1 MSSSQQ
7 RTNDELNIQPV
18 HEQAQRPSDAAT
30 PVDPPESVVKN
41 GVVVSSSA
49 KPPQRNLW
57 IAWLYIFDWYPSHY
71 SKEEKRLL
79 KKLDRIILPL
89 ICSMYFIKWLDQSNI
104 NNAYNS
110 GMKEDL
116 NLNGIEYN
124 LFSTFYNIGYLVLE
138 IPVMLIISRPK
149 LSRWILPICELLW
162 TIVTFCQS
170 RNNSAEMIYGMRF
183 LMGLFETP
191 AASGS
196 LYILASWYR
205 SEEVFKRAGVW
216 YVSSNIGAMF
226 GGYMQAA
233 AHAGLDGKGG
243 MQGWRWVF
251 IIDGI
256 ISLPIAIAG
265 FFLYPGIPTSPRIW
279 WLKESEQQLAQA
291 RMQDDG
297 VRKSRKIGKRMLKR
311 VFTHWHFYV
320 AVCTYVCFQLTTWV
334 AGQMIVWVKSTGEY
348 SVEMINI
355 LPTGVQAF
363 AIVVGVVVPS
373 FVMVYPIWVPF
384 FFAATILLFCHSTL
398 LVWDTPLGLHLA
410 AYFMLGMTSCI
421 TPMLFPWVHL
431 IMKDDNEAKSFTTGA
446 MMTVGWAF
454 FTWYNVVTFP
464 ITEGP
469 RWTRGFTAN
478 VVLTCCYMTFFLIG
492 QILWRRDQRRG
503 LYKRSIEEEENQE
516 ALDAKLEEP
525 DSSDSKPGHG
535 AMEVEQKPVGLI
547 VTDRKE

>member
-1 MSSSQQ
+1 MAAQQ
-7 RTNDELNIQPV
+7 RANDGIQISPAEDQHQNPNSRDAGNVEEAPAPV
-18 HEQAQRPSDAAT
+18 I
-30 PVDPPESVVKN
+30 KN
-41 GVVVSSSA
+41 DMVVSSA
-49 KPPQRNLW
+49 TKPPSKNLW
-57 IAWLYIFDWYPSHY
+57 LAWLYIFDWYPKHY
-71 SKEEKRLL
+71 SKEEKALV

-116 NLNGIEYN
+116 DLRGIEYN
-124 LFSTFYNIGYLVLE
+124 LFSTFFNIGYMIME
-138 IPVMLIISRPK
+138 IPVMMIISRPK
-149 LSRWILPICELLW
+149 LSRWVLPICETLW
-162 TIVTFCQS
+162 TIITFIQS

-191 AASGS
+191 AATGS

-205 SEEVFKRAGVW
+205 SDEVFKRAGVW
-216 YVSSNIGAMF
+216 YVSSNVGAMF

-243 MQGWRWVF
+243 MAGWRWVF
-251 IIDGI
+251 IIDGV
-256 ISLPIAIAG
+256 ISLPIAAAG
-265 FFLYPGIPTSPRIW
+265 FLLYPGVPTSPRIW
-279 WLKESEQQLAQA
+279 WLKEAEQKLAQA

-297 VRKSRKIGKRMLKR
+297 VRKSGKIGKRMLKR
-311 VFTHWHFYV
+311 VFSHWHFYI
-320 AVCTYVCFQLTTWV
+320 AVGTYVCYQLTTWV

-384 FFAATILLFCHSTL
+384 TFAATILLFCHSTL
-398 LVWDTPLGLHLA
+398 LVWNIPLGLHFA
-410 AYFMLGMTSCI
+410 AYFMLGMTSCM

-454 FTWYNVVTFP
+454 FTWYNVVAFP

-478 VVLTCCYMTFFLIG
+478 VCLTCCYLTLFLIG
-492 QILWRRDQRRG
+492 QVLWRRDIKKG
-503 LYKRSIEEEENQE
+503 LYKRAIEEEEIE
-516 ALDAKLEEP
+516 EELDEKL
-525 DSSDSKPGHG
+525 GHDNIDG
-535 AMEVEQKPVGLI
+535 
-547 VTDRKE
+547 KESAQHVSERHIEDKDETRVK

>member
-1 MSSSQQ
+1 MSTPPQ
-7 RTNDELNIQPV
+7 RTNDEQLNSQPV
-18 HEQAQRPSDAAT
+18 HEQAQRPSDSAT

-89 ICSMYFIKWLDQSNI
+89 M
-104 NNAYNS
+104 
-110 GMKEDL
+110 
-116 NLNGIEYN
+116 YN
-124 LFSTFYNIGYLVLE
+124 LFHTFYNIGYLVLE

-265 FFLYPGIPTSPRIW
+265 FFLYPGIPTSPRI
-279 WLKESEQQLAQA
+279 
-291 RMQDDG
+291 
-297 VRKSRKIGKRMLKR
+297 
-311 VFTHWHFYV
+311 
-320 AVCTYVCFQLTTWV
+320 CFQLTTWV

-446 MMTVGWAF
+446 MMTVGWAL

-492 QILWRRDQRRG
+492 QILWRRDQKRG
-503 LYKRSIEEEENQE
+503 LYQRSIEEEENQE

-525 DSSDSKPGHG
+525 DSSDSKPGHV
-535 AMEVEQKPVGLI
+535 AMEVEQKPVGLS
-547 VTDRKE
+547 VTERKE

>member
-1 MSSSQQ
+1 MATQQQ
-7 RTNDELNIQPV
+7 RATDGLDIQPAADQPQPIADATTL
-18 HEQAQRPSDAAT
+18 EAQPGQ
-30 PVDPPESVVKN
+30 VVKN
-41 GVVVSSSA
+41 GVVVSSA
-49 KPPQRNLW
+49 TKPPTRSLW
-57 IAWLYIFDWYPSHY
+57 IAWLYIFDWYPNHY
-71 SKEEKRLL
+71 SKEEKKLL

-89 ICSMYFIKWLDQSNI
+89 I
-104 NNAYNS
+104 
-110 GMKEDL
+110 
-116 NLNGIEYN
+116 
-124 LFSTFYNIGYLVLE
+124 GYLVLE
-138 IPVMLIISRPK
+138 IPVMLMISRPK
-149 LSRWILPICELLW
+149 LSRWILPVCETLW
-162 TIVTFCQS
+162 SIITFIQS
-170 RNNSAEMIYGMRF
+170 RNNSAQMIYGMRF

-205 SEEVFKRAGVW
+205 SDEVFKRAGVW

-233 AHAGLDGKGG
+233 AHAGLDGVGG

-279 WLKESEQQLAQA
+279 WMKEEEQKLAQA

-311 VFTHWHFYV
+311 VFGHWHFYI
-320 AVCTYVCFQLTTWV
+320 AVGTYVCFQLTTWV
-334 AGQMIVWVKSTGEY
+334 AGQMIVWVKSTGQY
-348 SVEMINI
+348 SIEMINI
-355 LPTGVQAF
+355 LPTGVQAL
-363 AIVVGVVVPS
+363 AIVVGIVVP
-373 FVMVYPIWVPF
+373 VYPIWVPF
-384 FFAATILLFCHSTL
+384 LFAATILLFCHATL
-398 LVWDTPLGLHLA
+398 LVWEIPVGLHFA

-431 IMKDDNEAKSFTTGA
+431 IMKDDNEAKSFTTGS

-478 VVLTCCYMTFFLIG
+478 VTLTCCYVTFFMIG
-492 QILWRRDQRRG
+492 QVLWHRDTKRG

-516 ALDAKLEEP
+516 VLDEKLGPDGLDDTTTIQRQMDEKHVEPKHIEERRTEEAK
-525 DSSDSKPGHG
+525 
-535 AMEVEQKPVGLI
+535 
-547 VTDRKE
+547 